1 MIKTIAAIILSAIMT
16 PLPVMSDSPVKPY
29 MDYRAITDT
38 ASPQYQIV
46 RQAVHEPNGTLTV
59 DGYTCVALGQQY
71 GEVGDRFI
79 LTVGGHEYKVIMAD
93 AKRYCDTAGGAGWC
107 GTNGHVVEMVVD
119 SGMLP
124 QECRIMGDCDQ
135 LMPGSIEEVKKIKL

>member
-1 MIKTIAAIILSAIMT
+1 MMTKIAALVISALFVQ
-16 PLPVMSDSPVKPY
+16 LPVMSTSTQKPY
-29 MDYRAITDT
+29 MDYRAITDP
-38 ASPQYQIV
+38 ASPQYAIT
-46 RQAVHEPNGTLTV
+46 RQAVHESDGRLTV

-71 GEVGDRFI
+71 GKVGDRFI
-79 LTVGGHEYKVIMAD
+79 LTVGGEEYKVVMAD

-124 QECRIMGDCDQ
+124 AECRVLGDCNQ
-135 LMPGSIEEVKKIKL
+135 LMPGSVEEVRRLR